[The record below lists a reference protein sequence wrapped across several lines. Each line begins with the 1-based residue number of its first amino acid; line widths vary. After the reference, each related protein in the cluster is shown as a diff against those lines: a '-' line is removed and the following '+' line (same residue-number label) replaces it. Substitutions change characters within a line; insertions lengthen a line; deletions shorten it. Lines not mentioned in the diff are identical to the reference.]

1 LKNEIEEIYET
12 LEKDEIQ
19 KVVQSCNEAI
29 QLFAENQHISE
40 HEKNLLIQME

>member
-1 LKNEIEEIYET
+1 LKNEVEEISET

-19 KVVQSCNEAI
+19 KAVQSCAEAI

-40 HEKNLLIQME
+40 HEKNMLMQME